1 VVIILTQSYTASLA
15 SMLTVRRLK
24 PTFEDVGEIRRNGLY
39 VGYHKDSFVRG
50 LLVKQLHFKESK
62 LKPYKTPEEYDEALS
77 YGSDNG
83 GVAAIFDEI
92 PYVKLFLA
100 KYGPKYAVVGPIYQT
115 DGFGFVSLSL
125 SLSLSLYIY
134 IYISQPS
141 SIIIS
146 IRLIN

>member
-1 VVIILTQSYTASLA
+1 
-15 SMLTVRRLK
+15 
-24 PTFEDVGEIRRNGLY
+24 
-39 VGYHKDSFVRG
+39 
-50 LLVKQLHFKESK
+50 LHFKESK

-125 SLSLSLYIY
+125 SLSLSIYIY
-134 IYISQPS
+134 IYIYDDRSSKCRSSMRWSQTQQLW
-141 SIIIS
+141 
-146 IRLIN
+146 LIAPRMWILHYLFLNQACQWLL